1 MSCSAVKL
9 SNREALWRLEHRK
22 LCVNNQ
28 TLFLFKVYPD
38 SESYWL
44 FFFSVAHSLRKIS
57 LQLGQKNITVTQVVC
72 ININIDLDFVSFKI
86 LFRIFEIFMRRSVL

>member
-22 LCVNNQ
+22 LFVNNQ
-28 TLFLFKVYPD
+28 TPFLFKVYPD

-44 FFFSVAHSLRKIS
+44 FFSSAHSLGKIS
-57 LQLGQKNITVTQVVC
+57 PQLGQKNITVTQVVC
-72 ININIDLDFVSFKI
+72 ININIDLDFVSFKN
-86 LFRIFEIFMRRSVL
+86 LFRIF